1 MLESVPLDG
10 YLKDGI
16 IKNNIV
22 VFNGGL
28 WRAAAELPLQKVT
41 PLNEFPDR

>member
-22 VFNGGL
+22 VFKGGL

-41 PLNEFPDR
+41 PLKGFPDR